1 MSPRSN
7 SITMATKSPMVMQI
21 DIGELAA
28 MAFEIDIA
36 DLAAIVI
43 KLNGHC
49 SGNQY
54 WGLRGV
60 EDGK

>member
-1 MSPRSN
+1 
-7 SITMATKSPMVMQI
+7 MATKSPMVMPI

-49 SGNQY
+49 SRNRY
-54 WGLRGV
+54 WGLRGA